1 LFPAENVGRRED
13 PRDGRKP
20 RRFRSNEKRRLTRAS
35 DICEIKVDIEITIM
49 PRDGERC
56 DEGDAALDPSQAI

>member
-1 LFPAENVGRRED
+1 MKNVG
-13 PRDGRKP
+13 
-20 RRFRSNEKRRLTRAS
+20 LTGAS

-56 DEGDAALDPSQAI
+56 DEGDARSRSFASNLMENGCSGGTRI